1 MYFND
6 ETVIYLNGKFVK
18 VTEYWNNQSPL
29 IVYSIS
35 TNLS

>member
-18 VTEYWNNQSPL
+18 VTEYWDNQSPAYCL
-29 IVYSIS
+29 
-35 TNLS
+35 